1 MDKALSTLVDN
12 LSQIDKCN
20 CEETEDKDMK
30 IKIKRGTR

>member
-30 IKIKRGTR
+30 IKIKRGAR